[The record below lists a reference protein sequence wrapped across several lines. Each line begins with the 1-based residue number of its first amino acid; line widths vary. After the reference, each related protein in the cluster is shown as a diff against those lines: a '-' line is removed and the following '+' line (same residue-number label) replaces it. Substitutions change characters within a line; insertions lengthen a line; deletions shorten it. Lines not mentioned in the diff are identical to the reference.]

1 MRMKKLL
8 TIFCLVCAMQAMS
21 VELGVYSGSLTVNGT
36 FYSAERIYVL
46 PGADANS
53 LTCVV
58 GEQVLVNIPA
68 SSISLSAQAVNAN
81 YAITNGGFEG
91 TWSNGEPSG
100 WHSFNTAT
108 GDYVSF
114 VQNTDQFTR
123 STDKRP
129 GSTGTQSA
137 LIQTKIVMGANA
149 NGNCTNG
156 RINAGSLTATD
167 ASGNYNF
174 SDPSGSG
181 YNTPF
186 VGNPDSLVFWAKY
199 IPADKNP
206 SNPIN
211 KARAHAVI
219 TTNARYQDPEA
230 TSYASVKIA
239 DAAVNYAATTSM
251 GWQRISVPFTYYSVD
266 PSLAAYMLITFTS
279 NYEPGG
285 GSSYS
290 EGGLFDK
297 TYHLDNVYLDDVE
310 MIYNHGLKSLTM
322 NGQKVS
328 FTNRRAE
335 VNHEYSESA
344 YAFVATTDGKAAKA
358 FIGYDT
364 PNSRVYVYVVPDNYA
379 QAKSCSV
386 YTIQMTAP
394 QIIIPTTTYAYEAST
409 CENEPYSDDLFS
421 NLTKEG
427 TYTDT
432 IPNAQ
437 GGDSI
442 VTLTLLLL
450 PTYRMEETMY
460 FKTVDMIWHGK
471 TIQNLP
477 QREAPYLFYDSL
489 HTAAGCDSVYV
500 LKLYVSDLPVTYGEY
515 VAKMCDGESVSFEG
529 VTYSEAF
536 EGDVHV
542 SQPNIYG
549 GDSIVHLTVRVAPNY
564 SVDTYMT
571 ITQGEQATWEG
582 WNLSTMPVGQ
592 AELNAWYYSIDDCD
606 SIVVLHL
613 TVSPQPVTTGLNPL
627 PTHVEHA
634 VYKTLFNGRIYIIR
648 KEDETIYDILG
659 NKIQ

>member
-36 FYSAERIYVL
+36 SYSAERIYVL

-58 GEQVLVNIPA
+58 GNQVLVNIPA
-68 SSISLSAQAVNAN
+68 SSIVLSAQPVNAN

-91 TWSNGEPSG
+91 TWSNGEPQG

-108 GDYVSF
+108 GDYVTF

-129 GSTGTQSA
+129 GSSGTQSA
-137 LIQTKIVMGANA
+137 MIQTKIVAGTNA

-156 RINAGSLTATD
+156 QINAGSLTATD

-174 SDPSGSG
+174 SAPSNNG

-186 VGNPDSLVFWAKY
+186 VGNPDSLVFWVKY

-285 GSSYS
+285 GSSHS

-297 TYHLDNVYLDDVE
+297 TYYLDNVYLDDVE

-344 YAFVATTDGKAAKA
+344 YNFVAVPDGKAAKA

-379 QAKSCSV
+379 QAKTCSV

-450 PTYRMEETMY
+450 PTYRMEETLY
-460 FKTVDMIWHGK
+460 FKTVDMVWHGK
-471 TIQNLP
+471 TIKDLP
-477 QREAPYLFYDSL
+477 QASEPYLFYDSL
-489 HTAAGCDSVYV
+489 TASNGCDSVYV
-500 LKLYVSDLPVTYGEY
+500 LKLYVSDLPVTYGAYE
-515 VAKMCDGESVSFEG
+515 AKMCEGETVSFEG

-582 WNLSTMPVGQ
+582 WNLSTMPIGQ

-613 TVSPQPVTTGLNPL
+613 TVSPQPVTTGLHPL

-634 VYKTLFNGRIYIIR
+634 VYKTLFNGRIYIFR